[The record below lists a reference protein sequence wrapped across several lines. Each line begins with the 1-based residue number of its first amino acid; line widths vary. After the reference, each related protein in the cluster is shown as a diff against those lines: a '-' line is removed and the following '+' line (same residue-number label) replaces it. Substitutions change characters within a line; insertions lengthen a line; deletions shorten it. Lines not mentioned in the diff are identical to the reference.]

1 MIQSII
7 LTILTLIGA
16 YKFPVFTLGC
26 VFINYNHPVLG
37 IVIIIYSLLKTNND
51 DDEIEYID

>member
-1 MIQSII
+1 MIQSIT

-26 VFINYNHPVLG
+26 VLIHYNHPVLG
-37 IVIIIYSLLKTNND
+37 IVIIIYSLLKERDN

>member
-16 YKFPVFTLGC
+16 FKFPVFTLGC
-26 VFINYNHPVLG
+26 VLIHYNHPVLG
-37 IVIIIYSLLKTNND
+37 IIIIIYSLLKDRD
-51 DDEIEYID
+51 DDGEVEYID